1 MKRIIAAIALTLAI
15 IYLVPF
21 VVYGLFSAAGLIAVP
36 ESPPGIFLLSVLVDK
51 IGVAAAFVLIYRL
64 ARQGFAGRWLL
75 YAFIWWIM
83 FVFGEL
89 GQAPGP
95 HYTWME
101 ALAGIISEAIYF
113 PLAAWRVEKLL
124 GKGALMID
132 D

>member
-1 MKRIIAAIALTLAI
+1 MKRIIAAIVLTLVI

-21 VVYGLFSAAGLIAVP
+21 VVYSLFSAAGLIAVP
-36 ESPPGIFLLSVLVDK
+36 EGPPGIFLLSVLVDK
-51 IGVAAAFVLIYRL
+51 IGVAVAFVLIYHL
-64 ARQGFAGRWLL
+64 ARRGFAGRWLL

-113 PLAAWRVEKLL
+113 PLAGWGVQKLL
-124 GKGALMID
+124 GKGALSID

>member
-1 MKRIIAAIALTLAI
+1 MKRIIAAILLTLAI

-21 VVYGLFSAAGLIAVP
+21 VVYSLFSAAGLIAVP
-36 ESPPGIFLLSVLVDK
+36 EGPPAMFLLSVLVDK
-51 IGVAAAFVLIYRL
+51 IGVAVAFVLIYHL
-64 ARQGFAGRWLL
+64 AWQAVTGRWLL
-75 YAFIWWIM
+75 YAFLWWLM

-101 ALAGIISEAIYF
+101 ALAGIIAEAIYF

-124 GKGALMID
+124 GKGALTID